1 MTSQQNEQFEKL
13 YKALA
18 SMIFLLMTLCAFA
31 QNSKSIVTKNYNIAI
46 KGDMGAFK
54 LQSEVNEIEPGLEL
68 VTIRLNAAEL
78 QTPPKLTFSWETPL
92 HNVAGLWSPEKEWN
106 KELIWRYD
114 FTSRLATYAPV
125 ITYFSTENDNVQTF
139 AVSDAINSIKM
150 SANVNESNSN
160 ASCSVSLFTEP
171 HPMLSNYEFTIRLD
185 QRKLPYYQS
194 LKEVSNWWAAMPEY
208 APDLPPVATKQ
219 PMYSTWYSFHSQV
232 SPEKILEQCKL
243 SKALGCKTV
252 LVDDGWQAQGK
263 KIGYTF
269 SGDWKPGLVPNPSLL
284 SKQIHDLDM
293 KVMYWY
299 AVPFIGE
306 KSDNYERFKGKYLYK
321 SDWKW
326 ADVWILDPRFPEVR
340 TFLIDKYSK
349 ALTEWGLDG
358 LKLDF
363 IDMFI
368 PKATTIMEQTDGR
381 DFASINLATDKLMTD
396 IKTALK
402 KIRPDVMIEFRQV
415 YTGPAM
421 RKYGNMFRAHDCAN
435 SFTENRVLTLDL
447 RLLAGETSVHS
458 DMITWSYSEPV
469 ESAAFQL
476 LNVMFSVPQISVR
489 LQDIPVPHQKML
501 QFWMSFWNA
510 HSKTLL
516 GSNIQPLYPDRSYPI
531 VYSST
536 EKECIVGV
544 YQSRFIVDISEQ
556 FKNKNIYVIN
566 STATDKVTVNNLKSM
581 TTMKLKIYDCQGN
594 LLTTEQIN
602 LMKGLTEFKVPPS
615 GLLELTN

>member
-1 MTSQQNEQFEKL
+1 MKL
-13 YKALA
+13 YKLNFF
-18 SMIFLLMTLCAFA
+18 IHLIVVILFIQPLHLFA
-31 QNSKSIVTKNYNIAI
+31 QKINSISTKNYTIAI
-46 KGDMGAFK
+46 KGNLGDFK
-54 LQSEVNEIEPGLEL
+54 LQSVIKQVEPGLEL
-68 VTIRLNAAEL
+68 VTIKLNANKL
-78 QTPPKLTFSWETPL
+78 SLPPQLTFSWEHPL

-114 FTSRLATYAPV
+114 FTSRLANYAPV

-150 SANVNESNSN
+150 SANVNESNGN

-171 HPMLSNYEFTIRLD
+171 HPMLTNYEFIIRLD
-185 QRKLPYYQS
+185 LRKIPYYQS

-208 APDLPPVATKQ
+208 APDLPPIATKQ

-232 SPEKILEQCKL
+232 TPEKILEQCKL
-243 SKALGCKTV
+243 SKELGCKTV
-252 LVDDGWQAQGK
+252 LVDDGWQAQGT

-269 SGDWKPGLVPNPSLL
+269 SGDWNPGLIPNPSLL

-306 KSDNYERFKGKYLYK
+306 KSDNYEHFKGKYLYK

-340 TFLIDKYSK
+340 AFLIDKYSK
-349 ALTEWGLDG
+349 AINEWGLDG

-368 PKATTIMEQTDGR
+368 PKATIVMEQTEGR

-435 SFTENRVLTLDL
+435 SFTENRILTLDL
-447 RLLAGETSVHS
+447 RLIAGETAVHS

-489 LQDIPVPHQKML
+489 LQEIPVPHQKML
-501 QFWMSFWNA
+501 NFWMSFWNT

-516 GSNIQPLYPDRSYPI
+516 GSNIQPLYPDKSYPI
-531 VYSST
+531 VYSSN
-536 EKECIVGV
+536 EKECVVGL
-544 YQSRFIVDISEQ
+544 YQSRFIVDIPTMNS
-556 FKNKNIYVIN
+556 KKDIYIIN
-566 STATDKVTVNNLKSM
+566 ATATEKLTISNPNATTRMNLK
-581 TTMKLKIYDCQGN
+581 IFDCQGN
-594 LLTTEQIN
+594 IITDKPTE
-602 LMKGLTEFKVPPS
+602 LKKGLTEFKVPSS
-615 GLLELTN
+615 GLLQLLN